1 MLGEPGKYCVNNHK
15 FRSELNP
22 FVAVRQAICIECF
35 SKKKKMRRQMRGVT
49 ERERDRLPE

>member
-35 SKKKKMRRQMRGVT
+35 SKKEERDGVDE
-49 ERERDRLPE
+49 ERERERV